1 MATSNNN
8 VIVSRIQNRRGL
20 KQDLPNPLRPG
31 EMGLAT
37 DSKQV
42 YIGSD
47 PAIDRENSKFL
58 SIENHNQAK
67 TQSVSIPHNQII
79 KFTVPHIY
87 TQQEHLQVL
96 KKLLVTLL
104 VQVKHIHFQ
113 MLVQILDKHLQIQSQ
128 MGNL

>member
-47 PAIDRENSKFL
+47 PTVDRENSKFL

-67 TQSVSIPHNQII
+67 NQSVNIPQQQII
-79 KFTVPHIY
+79 RFTVPHIRY
-87 TQQEHLQVL
+87 SAGTFFNRS
-96 KKLLVTLL
+96 
-104 VQVKHIHFQ
+104 I
-113 MLVQILDKHLQIQSQ
+113 
-128 MGNL
+128 